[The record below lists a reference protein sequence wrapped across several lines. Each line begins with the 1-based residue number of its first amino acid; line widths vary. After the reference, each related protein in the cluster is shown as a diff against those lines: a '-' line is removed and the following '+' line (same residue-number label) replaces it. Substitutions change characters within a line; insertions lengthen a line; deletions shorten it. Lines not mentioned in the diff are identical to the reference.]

1 MAKHIHYWNILK
13 FYCLV
18 FHHLPNKIK
27 QQSTEEIMNI
37 GEEKINF
44 KVARDFGETFN
55 ISINFLRQNFLPFF
69 ICLLLLAGPFI
80 LIYSFV
86 VAHYES
92 VILDKNA
99 LVKAGLLYNVNTY
112 NWEYFISILLQFIS
126 YLSMTCTTYSY
137 MIVYSEKGK
146 GNFTVADVVRKMNSN
161 IGKIIGGFILFFLIV
176 VIFIVAIF
184 FIIGIISGTSPIIA
198 GLLAFASLIGSLLV
212 APNIVWQLNT
222 LFLVIIADDEIPMS
236 AYGRTRIVMKDNYWW
251 TWLIVVCSTLIV
263 SVLSLLF
270 AIPSYV
276 YTLFQNYS
284 TSDDA
289 SETSILYIFTFA
301 TCTFL
306 ATLVYSLFYI
316 ISSFH
321 YFSLAEK
328 KDGKGLLE
336 RINEIGKIQTNTT
349 EQTF

>member
-1 MAKHIHYWNILK
+1 
-13 FYCLV
+13 
-18 FHHLPNKIK
+18 
-27 QQSTEEIMNI
+27 MNI
-37 GEEKINF
+37 NEEKINF

-55 ISINFLRQNFLPFF
+55 VSIKFLRQNFLSFF

-86 VAHYES
+86 IAHYQS
-92 VILDKNA
+92 VILDKTA

-112 NWEYFISILLQFIS
+112 NWEYFISILLQFVS

-137 MIVYSEKGK
+137 MVVYSEKGK
-146 GNFTVADVVRKMNSN
+146 GNFTVGDVVRKMNSN
-161 IGKIIGGFILFFLIV
+161 IGKIIGGFILFFLLA

-184 FIIGIISGTSPIIA
+184 FIVGIIAGTSPIIA
-198 GLLAFASLIGSLLV
+198 GLIAFALLIGSLLI
-212 APNIVWQLNT
+212 APNMIWQLNT
-222 LFLVIIADDEIPMS
+222 LFLVIIAEDEIPMS

-263 SVLSLLF
+263 FVLSLLF
-270 AIPSYV
+270 AVPSYI
-276 YTLFQNYS
+276 YTLFQAYG
-284 TSDDA
+284 TSDGV
-289 SETSILYIFTFA
+289 SETSVLYIITFA

-316 ISSFH
+316 IGSFH

-336 RINEIGKIQTNTT
+336 RINEIGKAQTNTI
-349 EQTF
+349 EQQF